1 MAWNLFD
8 FSFILFTMMSLEFG
22 RIRLP
27 AACSSVV
34 VKKMYKKRLS
44 SFGVMWGESS
54 HLNVSRCR
62 ILGALPQL
70 RLNRD
75 QITSPKRTCE
85 PISFC

>member
-34 VKKMYKKRLS
+34 VKKMYKKTTVIVWRDVGRELTLECFPLS
-44 SFGVMWGESS
+44 YPRRTSAATFESRPD
-54 HLNVSRCR
+54 H
-62 ILGALPQL
+62 
-70 RLNRD
+70 
-75 QITSPKRTCE
+75 
-85 PISFC
+85 